1 MNFQDFP
8 AGNFAVNGATF
19 KPPSVPVLLQIL
31 SGAQDVASLLPSG
44 SVYSLPRNKV
54 IEISI
59 PGGLNVRNCAFDVVS
74 HLPTT
79 VHSTR
84 SIFMAIHLMLCALR
98 AARPTTMLTLFV
110 GMS

>member
-8 AGNFAVNGATF
+8 AGYFAVNGATF

-31 SGAQDVASLLPSG
+31 SGAQDAASLLPSG

-59 PGGLNVRNCAFDVVS
+59 PGGLNVRDCALD
-74 HLPTT
+74 
-79 VHSTR
+79 VHSL
-84 SIFMAIHLMLCALR
+84 S
-98 AARPTTMLTLFV
+98 LTYPPPFIAPV
-110 GMS
+110 PSSWPYI